1 MVDKDPLKLINE
13 ALRDYVRNQDDTL
26 EDTHY
31 KSAYLAYLAN
41 LQAAS
46 ERSEEFFNSQC
57 ERFFIPSRFIQTR
70 PEYR

>member
-13 ALRDYVRNQDDTL
+13 ALRDFVRNQDDTL

-31 KSAYLAYLAN
+31 KSAYLAN